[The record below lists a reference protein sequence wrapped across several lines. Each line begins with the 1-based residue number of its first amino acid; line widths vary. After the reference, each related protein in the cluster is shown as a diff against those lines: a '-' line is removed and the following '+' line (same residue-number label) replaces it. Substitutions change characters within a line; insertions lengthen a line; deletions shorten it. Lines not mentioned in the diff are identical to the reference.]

1 MLKNSP
7 IIILIF
13 LCLAG
18 CSNRDIHISFTTY
31 GLDNICLSYNDT
43 TPIVLHFN
51 DLDSISTNSNDTFS
65 VKNIIDKVSLDK
77 DKRYEVAYNYCLKG
91 YYPLH
96 IKVSDKKGEL
106 LADTTIKI
114 KFPFIKGKYVE
125 ETTVL
130 KGNLCPYILY
140 NSYNGDRK
148 QPIRGWLFDNGHSLD
163 SLLISKMEGIT
174 NYLCGIAY
182 PTYCLS
188 TKHSVPR
195 FGSIQTQCVSVKSN
209 LHADRYFLIAASS
222 ETPLVEEIRKIIIDK
237 ERKGLV
243 CNHGIVTG
251 VPINASELENDV
263 SVFIVGVNNNGNY
276 SIIPVG
282 VYIIDHN
289 EPTLRKGIAQNDVF
303 KNLYAERNA
312 PHDVNYYSHIYFN
325 FRNLGFII
333 SHKLNLKIDGNAVLS
348 YGNFEGN
355 GVDGYDVPFSLNS
368 AGDIKTIEIYRTKGN
383 QWGLRPGKKTINV
396 DGKTLS
402 NYHFDFILSLR
413 IGDNYVPIVVTDM
426 RGNKTKIDYH
436 IPTSRIVSDNSN
448 NYDEDYDDIRSKYDE
463 LEERV
468 TDLEDN
474 E

>member
-1 MLKNSP
+1 M
-7 IIILIF
+7 
-13 LCLAG
+13 
-18 CSNRDIHISFTTY
+18 
-31 GLDNICLSYNDT
+31 
-43 TPIVLHFN
+43 
-51 DLDSISTNSNDTFS
+51 
-65 VKNIIDKVSLDK
+65 
-77 DKRYEVAYNYCLKG
+77 
-91 YYPLH
+91 
-96 IKVSDKKGEL
+96 
-106 LADTTIKI
+106 
-114 KFPFIKGKYVE
+114 
-125 ETTVL
+125 
-130 KGNLCPYILY
+130 
-140 NSYNGDRK
+140 
-148 QPIRGWLFDNGHSLD
+148 
-163 SLLISKMEGIT
+163 
-174 NYLCGIAY
+174 
-182 PTYCLS
+182 
-188 TKHSVPR
+188 
-195 FGSIQTQCVSVKSN
+195 
-209 LHADRYFLIAASS
+209 
-222 ETPLVEEIRKIIIDK
+222 
-237 ERKGLV
+237 
-243 CNHGIVTG
+243 
-251 VPINASELENDV
+251 
-263 SVFIVGVNNNGNY
+263 
-276 SIIPVG
+276 G

-289 EPTLRKGIAQNDVF
+289 AQNDVF